1 MLSLMRRLLCAAIF
15 VASLVGAA
23 VVPAGADPIPNRI
36 TLSFDYTDNNAP
48 ASVSNGAFNVIVNV
62 LPEGAS
68 GLIRMVAIAPAGS
81 SASNQVC
88 RFQWINVGQA
98 ECAFNFPDNGIWA
111 IHAQFEVVPQS
122 DLVASAVTNLRVTN

>member
-1 MLSLMRRLLCAAIF
+1 MLSFMRRLLCAAIF

-23 VVPAGADPIPNRI
+23 VVPAAADPIPNRI

-68 GLIRMVAIAPAGS
+68 GLIRMVAIAPADS

-88 RFQWINVGQA
+88 RFQWINQGQA

-111 IHAQFEVVPQS
+111 IHAQFEVVPQG